1 MSFVRFARRCRAIGA
16 GALAVAATAVAGAV
30 SVAAAGALGAAPPPS
45 PPPLPSPPPRNSLPP
60 NPPPRNSQVQ
70 VARRFW
76 RAVLRPDDRAAYA
89 LLTPSLRRTLPLA
102 AFRHRARQVRAAAH
116 GRAIEL
122 YKLGF
127 RLEDNG
133 RVRPFVA
140 FTYAADSAATA
151 RRVLLDVTFRD
162 TAARAVWRFEAR

>member
-16 GALAVAATAVAGAV
+16 GALAVAAIAAAGAV

-45 PPPLPSPPPRNSLPP
+45 PPPRNSLPP
-60 NPPPRNSQVQ
+60 TAPPRNSQVQ

-102 AFRHRARQVRAAAH
+102 AFRHRARRVRAAAH

-133 RVRPFVA
+133 RARPFVA

-151 RRVLLDVTFRD
+151 RRPLLDVTFRD